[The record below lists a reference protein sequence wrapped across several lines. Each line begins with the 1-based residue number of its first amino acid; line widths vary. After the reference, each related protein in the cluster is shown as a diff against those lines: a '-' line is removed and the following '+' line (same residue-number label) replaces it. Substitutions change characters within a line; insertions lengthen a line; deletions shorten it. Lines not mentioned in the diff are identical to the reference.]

1 MQLSLPHLAKSPEI
15 PESCYVDI
23 SARINGDVVFG
34 AQCSIWFQ
42 VAIRG
47 DVHQIRVGKR
57 TNVQDGCTFHTSYG
71 VHPLTIGDDVT
82 FGHNVL
88 AHGCTIE
95 NRVLVGMHSTVM
107 DGAVIGH
114 DSMIG
119 AGSLVTEGK
128 VFPPGV
134 LILGRPA
141 KVVRELTEK
150 EKAMLV
156 ERAQHYVAYA
166 AAYRA
171 QGLFTTWS
179 DNLYHQEMTKR
190 QNAALGASV

>member
-1 MQLSLPHLAKSPEI
+1 MQLSLPHLAQSPEI

-34 AQCSIWFQ
+34 EQCSIWFH

-57 TNVQDGCTFHTSYG
+57 TNVQDHCTFHTSFG
-71 VHPLTIGDDVT
+71 MHPLTIGDDVT
-82 FGHNVL
+82 FGHHVL

-128 VFPPGV
+128 HFPPGV

-150 EKAMLV
+150 EKAMLI
-156 ERAQHYVAYA
+156 ERSQHYVAYA
-166 AAYRA
+166 AAYQA
-171 QGLFTTWS
+171 QGQFTTWA
-179 DNLYHQEMTKR
+179 DNLYRREAEARQKR
-190 QNAALGASV
+190 LVGASA